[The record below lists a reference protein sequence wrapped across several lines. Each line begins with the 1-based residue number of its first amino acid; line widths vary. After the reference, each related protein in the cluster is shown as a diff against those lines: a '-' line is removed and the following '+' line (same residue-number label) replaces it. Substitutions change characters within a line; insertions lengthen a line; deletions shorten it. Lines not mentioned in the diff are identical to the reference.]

1 MTSCFVYKIMGHTF
15 HDIRV
20 SSSGSEEITKQ
31 QQIFFRFESLA
42 ALFFY
47 SVFFYFSGMGE
58 GGGSDFIIL
67 FLS

>member
-31 QQIFFRFESLA
+31 QQIFLGSNHWL
-42 ALFFY
+42 LFFFIQ
-47 SVFFYFSGMGE
+47 FFFIFQGWGR
-58 GGGSDFIIL
+58 GGSDFIIL